1 MSCDCCYDWENDMVI
16 SEECVEER
24 EFYLEREKKT
34 EALMKEKGL
43 SYSEAVEELIR
54 LEDAERMVAYEKE
67 IAEIMKEE
75 GCSRER
81 AEMIYIP
88 F

>member
-1 MSCDCCYDWENDMVI
+1 MNYYD
-16 SEECVEER
+16 EEAEMTITETDWEER

-34 EALMKEKGL
+34 EALMLEKGL
-43 SYSEAVEELIR
+43 SYSEALEEMIR
-54 LEDAERMVAYEKE
+54 QEDAERMVTYEKE
-67 IAEIMKEE
+67 IAEIMRKENV
-75 GCSRER
+75 SRER

>member
-24 EFYLEREKKT
+24 EFYLERERKT
-34 EALMKEKGL
+34 EALMEEKGL

-54 LEDAERMVAYEKE
+54 QEDAERMVRYEEE
-67 IAEIMKEE
+67 IAEIMKAE

>member
-1 MSCDCCYDWENDMVI
+1 MNYYDAEAEMTITETDW
-16 SEECVEER
+16 EER

-34 EALMKEKGL
+34 EALMLEKGL
-43 SYSEAVEELIR
+43 SYSEALEEMIR
-54 LEDAERMVAYEKE
+54 QEDAERMVAYEKE
-67 IAEIMKEE
+67 IAEIMRTE
-75 GCSRER
+75 GCDRER

>member
-1 MSCDCCYDWENDMVI
+1 MSCDCCYDWETDMVI
-16 SEECVEER
+16 SEECMEER

-54 LEDAERMVAYEKE
+54 LEDAERMVRYEEE
-67 IAEIMKEE
+67 IAEIMRAE
-75 GCSRER
+75 GCDRER